1 VNHYIT
7 SSGGGLLLVSLTHYV
22 TSYGLGLLFVLVMV
36 ESGGIPLP
44 GETALITAGV
54 LASQGH
60 FNVVEVIAVAAAG
73 AIVGDNIGYWVA
85 RRWGRRLL
93 KRWDRLDRFA
103 ERVLPPSER
112 FFERHGDKTV
122 FFGRF
127 IAILR
132 FTAAWLAGLSKMH
145 WWKFLIWNA
154 AGGICWATLVGLLA
168 YYLGKAAADTI
179 SHYGYYAAGGIAV
192 ALILVFGGLHFFRG
206 RLVKE
211 KS

>member
-1 VNHYIT
+1 MTHYIT
-7 SSGGGLLLVSLTHYV
+7 T
-22 TSYGLGLLFVLVMV
+22 YGLGLLFVLIML

-44 GETALITAGV
+44 GETALIAAGV
-54 LASQGH
+54 LASQGK
-60 FNVVEVIAVAAAG
+60 FNIVAVIAVAAAA
-73 AIVGDNIGYWVA
+73 AIVGDNGGYWVA

-93 KRWDRLDRFA
+93 KKSKRLDRFA

-122 FFGRF
+122 FIGRF

-132 FTAAWLAGLSKMH
+132 FTAAWLAGLSKMP
-145 WWKFLIWNA
+145 WWKFLFWNA
-154 AGGICWATLVGLLA
+154 AGGICWATFVGLLA

-179 SHYGYYAAGGIAV
+179 GRYGYYAAGGLAV
-192 ALILVFGGLHFFRG
+192 VVVLALVGLHFFRD
-206 RLVKE
+206 RLVRE

>member
-1 VNHYIT
+1 MTHFIN
-7 SSGGGLLLVSLTHYV
+7 HYV
-22 TSYGLGLLFVLVMV
+22 TAYGLGLLFVLVML

-44 GETALITAGV
+44 GETGLITAGV
-54 LASQGH
+54 LASQGK
-60 FNVVEVIAVAAAG
+60 FNIVAVTAVAAAA
-73 AIVGDNIGYWVA
+73 AIVGDNAGYWVA

-93 KRWDRLDRFA
+93 KKSDRLDRFA

-122 FFGRF
+122 FVGRF

-132 FTAAWLAGLSKMH
+132 FTAAWLAGLSKMP
-145 WWKFLIWNA
+145 WWKFLFWNA

-168 YYLGKAAADTI
+168 YYLGRAAADTI
-179 SHYGYYAAGGIAV
+179 GRYGYYAAGGLAV
-192 ALILVFGGLHFFRG
+192 VVVLAFVGLHFFRG
-206 RLVKE
+206 RLVRE

>member
-1 VNHYIT
+1 VTHYT
-7 SSGGGLLLVSLTHYV
+7 ASYGLGLLLVSLTHYI
-22 TSYGLGLLFVLVMV
+22 TSYGLGLLFVLVML

-44 GETALITAGV
+44 GETSLITAGV
-54 LASQGH
+54 LASQGK
-60 FNVVEVIAVAAAG
+60 FNIVEVIAVAAAG
-73 AIVGDNIGYWVA
+73 AIVGDNLGYWIA
-85 RRWGRRLL
+85 RRWGRKLLRRSKRLT
-93 KRWDRLDRFA
+93 RFA

-112 FFERHGDKTV
+112 FFDRHGDKTV

-168 YYLGKAAADTI
+168 YYLGRAVADTI
-179 SHYGYYAAGGIAV
+179 SRYGYYAAGGIV
-192 ALILVFGGLHFFRG
+192 LILIVVFGGLHFFRG
-206 RLVKE
+206 RLVRE
-211 KS
+211 RN